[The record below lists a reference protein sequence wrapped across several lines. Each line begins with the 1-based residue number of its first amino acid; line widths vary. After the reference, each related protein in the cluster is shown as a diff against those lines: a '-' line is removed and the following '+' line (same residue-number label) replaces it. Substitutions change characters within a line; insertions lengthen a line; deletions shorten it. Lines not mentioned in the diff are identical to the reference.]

1 MLQGLD
7 SFAGKLLHMKL
18 VLFLFLIISL
28 AAVGAMIV
36 KNKSLVLGKTDV
48 ILSAI
53 LNEHRKILVYVP
65 ESVNEPATDTVK
77 YPVLYLL
84 DGDAHF
90 AAVTENIKQ
99 LSEVNGNTA
108 CPKMI
113 VVAVVNTD
121 RARDL
126 TPSHSMLGP
135 EGQTI
140 ADFKTSGGSEKFVEF
155 IEKEL
160 IPYVDATYPTLSFKI
175 LMGHS
180 LSGLTVM
187 HVLLHHTALFNAYV
201 AIDPSAW
208 WDNRKLLHEASE
220 ILKRKK
226 FDGTS
231 LFLGVANTIPE
242 GLDIASVQHDNS
254 NQSFHIRANLELAE
268 ILKSCPNNGLR
279 WQYTYYPEHNHGSVF
294 LKASYDALQFVFKS

>member
-1 MLQGLD
+1 LLQGLD

-18 VLFLFLIISL
+18 ILFLFLIISL
-28 AAVGAMIV
+28 AAVSAMMV

-48 ILSAI
+48 IISAI

-65 ESVNEPATDTVK
+65 DGVNESATDPVK

-90 AAVTENIKQ
+90 VPVTETVKQ
-99 LSEVNGNTA
+99 LSEINGNTA

-140 ADFKTSGGSEKFVEF
+140 ADFKNSGGSENFTGF

-160 IPYVDATYPTLSFKI
+160 IPYVDAAYPTAPFKI

-187 HVLLHHTALFNAYV
+187 HVLLHHSALFNAYI

-208 WDNRKLLHEASE
+208 WDNQKLLREAGE
-220 ILKRKK
+220 ILKKN
-226 FDGTS
+226 FDGIS

-242 GLDIASVQHDNS
+242 GLDITSVQRDIS
-254 NQSFHIRANLELAE
+254 NQSFHIRSNLELVG
-268 ILKSCPNNGLR
+268 ILKSHPDNGLR
-279 WQYTYYPEHNHGSVF
+279 WQYTYYPEHNHGSVQS
-294 LKASYDALQFVFKS
+294 KASYDALQFVFKS

>member
-1 MLQGLD
+1 MELI
-7 SFAGKLLHMKL
+7 
-18 VLFLFLIISL
+18 LFLLLIISL
-28 AAVGAMIV
+28 AAISAMMV
-36 KNKSLVLGKTDV
+36 KNKSLLLGKTDIV
-48 ILSAI
+48 ESAI

-65 ESVNEPATDTVK
+65 RDDDHEVNAAAR

-90 AAVTENIKQ
+90 VRITETIKQ
-99 LSEVNGNTA
+99 LTEVNGNTA
-108 CPKMI
+108 CPKMM

-135 EGQTI
+135 QGETI
-140 ADFKTSGGSEKFVEF
+140 ADFKTSGGSENFIGF

-160 IPYVDATYPTLSFKI
+160 IPYVDASYPTSAFKI

-187 HVLLHHTALFNAYV
+187 NALLHHTGLFNAHI

-208 WDNRKLLHEASE
+208 WDNQKLLRDARNE
-220 ILKRKK
+220 LDKK
-226 FDGTS
+226 NFDGVS
-231 LFLGVANTIPE
+231 LFLAIANTMPE
-242 GLDIASVQHDNS
+242 GVDITNVQTDTS
-254 NQSFHIRANLELAE
+254 NQSFHIRSNLQLAE
-268 ILKSCPNNGLR
+268 ILKNHPGNGLN
-279 WQYTYYPEHNHGSVF
+279 WEYKYYPGHNHGSILPDAV
-294 LKASYDALQFVFKS
+294 SDALQFVFKS

>member
-1 MLQGLD
+1 M
-7 SFAGKLLHMKL
+7 M
-18 VLFLFLIISL
+18 
-28 AAVGAMIV
+28 V

-48 ILSAI
+48 IISAI

-65 ESVNEPATDTVK
+65 ERVTALATDPVK

-90 AAVTENIKQ
+90 IPVTETIKQ
-99 LSEVNGNTA
+99 LSEINGNTA

-140 ADFKTSGGSEKFVEF
+140 ADFQTSGGSENFIGF

-160 IPYVDATYPTLSFKI
+160 IPYVDAAYPTAPFKI

-187 HVLLHHTALFNAYV
+187 HVLLHHSALFNAYI

-208 WDNRKLLHEASE
+208 WDNQKLLREAGE
-220 ILKRKK
+220 ILKKK
-226 FDGTS
+226 DFGETS

-242 GLDIASVQHDNS
+242 GLDITNVQQDISH
-254 NQSFHIRANLELAE
+254 QSFHIRSNLELAG
-268 ILKSCPNNGLR
+268 ILKSHPDNGLR
-279 WQYTYYPEHNHGSVF
+279 WQYTYYAEHNHGSVQP
-294 LKASYDALQFVFKS
+294 KASYDALQFVFKS

>member
-1 MLQGLD
+1 LLHGLD
-7 SFAGKLLHMKL
+7 TFAGKLLHMKL
-18 VLFLFLIISL
+18 ILFLFLIISL
-28 AAVGAMIV
+28 AAVSAMMV
-36 KNKSLVLGKTDV
+36 KNNSLVLGKSDV
-48 ILSAI
+48 MMSAI

-65 ESVNEPATDTVK
+65 EGVNEPGTGTVK

-90 AAVTENIKQ
+90 VEVTKTIKQ
-99 LSEVNGNTA
+99 LNEDAG

-140 ADFKTSGGSEKFVEF
+140 ADFKTSGGSERF
-155 IEKEL
+155 IGFMEKEL
-160 IPYVDATYPTLSFKI
+160 IPYIDAAYPTSAFKI

-180 LSGLTVM
+180 LSGLTVI
-187 HVLLHHTALFNAYV
+187 HTFLHHTPLFNAYA

-208 WDNRKLLHEASE
+208 WDNQKLLREAMN
-220 ILKRKK
+220 ILKEKS

-242 GLDIASVQHDNS
+242 GLDITSVQHDNS
-254 NQSFHIRANLELAE
+254 KQSFHVRSNFELAA
-268 ILKSCPNNGLR
+268 ILKSYANNGLR
-279 WQYTYYPEHNHGSVF
+279 WQYIYYPEHNHGSVL
-294 LKASYDALQFVFKS
+294 LKASSDALQFVFKG